1 VVKTIS
7 VVFLSDDKGAVTGA
21 EFIQPN
27 GIFEAKKL
35 K

>member
-1 VVKTIS
+1 VKAIS
-7 VVFLSDDKGAVTGA
+7 LRYLADAKGEVTGA

-27 GIFEAKKL
+27 GIIEAKKL